1 MPLILDTGYISREG
15 RRNFNSDACL
25 ATVPDMRSAAS
36 HSALFAIADS
46 LDGRNDQGDA
56 SRCAVDTLNDSSFA
70 APREWSADKAL
81 RESFAAA
88 DTAVAHKGKHDWA
101 AALSALVLSG
111 HHWTLG
117 HLGDTRIWLFRE
129 QKLKQLT
136 HDHTLRS
143 LELGD
148 VVTQACGLNETSQ
161 LELLS
166 GKLNQGDMFLLT
178 TDGVHDNLD
187 GSGIMSCLLKD
198 RSAQQMA
205 EALVALAL
213 EADPTG
219 CASACIVKVERLSNN
234 PRASVA
240 ETISALP
247 IGPLP
252 QPGQNFDGFS
262 ITSVVHKGRN
272 TVVYKAE
279 DQHTG
284 EVVSL
289 RFPNPRFADDAQFID
304 SFLREEW
311 INKRHD
317 SPYLIKLLPLGANR
331 RTALYSV
338 LEYHPGESMTQRIRR
353 KGSLSIRETL
363 YLTEQL
369 LECLSYLHSKGIT
382 HRDIKPGNILI
393 DKKNKRLLLMGFGLS
408 SIERL
413 QDRGADARAFNGT
426 KTYMAPELLQGHDSD
441 KRADLF
447 SVGVTMYKMLTGKYP
462 YGRVHSVNTE
472 TFDEFVPP
480 DSYDP
485 DIPAWLCDVLQR
497 ACAADPRQ
505 RFSSADEM
513 KKALQPPLDDG
524 DIIKPGH
531 SKAHGEPWQWL
542 LMGGLALLLAGA
554 LAWYLGGS

>member
-15 RRNFNSDACL
+15 RRSFNSDACL

-56 SRCAVDTLNDSSFA
+56 SRCAVDTLNDSYFA
-70 APREWSADKAL
+70 APREWSAEKAL

-88 DTAVAHKGKHDWA
+88 DNAVAHEGKRDWA

-111 HHWTLG
+111 RQWALG
-117 HLGDTRIWLFRE
+117 HMGDTRVWLFRE

-143 LELGD
+143 LELGN
-148 VVTQACGLNETSQ
+148 VVTQACGMNETSE
-161 LELLS
+161 LELMS
-166 GKLNQGDMFLLT
+166 GELVEGDMFILT
-178 TDGVHDNLD
+178 TDGVHDKLD
-187 GSGIMSCLLKD
+187 GGSIMSCLLQD

-205 EALVALAL
+205 EALVAAAL
-213 EADPTG
+213 DANPTAS
-219 CASACIVKVERLSNN
+219 ASACIVKVERLPDSQ
-234 PRASVA
+234 RATVA
-240 ETISALP
+240 EAISALP

-252 QPGQNFDGFS
+252 QPGQAIDGFS
-262 ITSVVHKGRN
+262 ITSVIHKGRN

-284 EVVSL
+284 DVVSL
-289 RFPNPRFADDAQFID
+289 RFPNPRFADDTQFID
-304 SFLREEW
+304 AFLREEW

-338 LEYHPGESMTQRIRR
+338 LEYHPGETMAQRIRR

-369 LECLSYLHSKGIT
+369 LECLGYLHSKGIT
-382 HRDIKPGNILI
+382 HRDIKPSNILI

-413 QDRGADARAFNGT
+413 LDQGADARSFNGT

-447 SVGVTMYKMLTGKYP
+447 SVGVTLYKMLTGKYP
-462 YGRVHSVNTE
+462 YGRIRNVNPD

-485 DIPAWLCDVLQR
+485 DIPAWLCDVLRR
-497 ACAADPRQ
+497 ACAPDPRE
-505 RFSSADEM
+505 RFSSVDELV
-513 KKALQPPLDDG
+513 KALQPPVEESDAV
-524 DIIKPGH
+524 KPAKH
-531 SKAHGEPWQWL
+531 RQHGEPWQWAL
-542 LMGGLALLLAGA
+542 IGGLVALLTVA
-554 LAWYLGGS
+554 LVWYLG